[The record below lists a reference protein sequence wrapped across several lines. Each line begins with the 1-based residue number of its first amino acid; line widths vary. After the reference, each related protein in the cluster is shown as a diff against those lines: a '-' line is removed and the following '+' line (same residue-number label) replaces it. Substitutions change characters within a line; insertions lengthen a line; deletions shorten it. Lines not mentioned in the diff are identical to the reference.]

1 MVKFGVHLGLSRSAG
16 FKKLKQIVSYIDF
29 TPIDSVFVAD
39 SLSSGYDTMG
49 SLVYLSLATKRL
61 NVGTCVF
68 ILPLRHPALVAKET
82 SFIQRLSKNRLIL
95 GIGVGWRKKEFDLL
109 GVNYN
114 KRGKITDES
123 IRFLLEAWSKD
134 TFSFKGNYFRAQ
146 GVTLNSSLE
155 KRPQIW
161 VGGNSLNAMRRA
173 ARLGDR
179 WIPTDFSVDDYLS
192 KMQELR
198 SILGRS
204 KNLEVASHLFLVISR
219 NRDDAILRA
228 KVLAERFG
236 DTLESF
242 LSSALV
248 GNPSDITK
256 RISEYIDAGV
266 KYHVLSLTYLQ
277 GEKIV
282 NSLKLLEKEVI
293 PSF

>member
-1 MVKFGVHLGLSRSAG
+1 MVKFGLHIGLIRSTN
-16 FKKLKQIVSYIDF
+16 FKKLSKLLSYVDSSSF
-29 TPIDSVFVAD
+29 DSVFVAD
-39 SLSSGYDTMG
+39 SLSSEFDTMS
-49 SLVYLSLATKRL
+49 SLVYLALATERV

-134 TFSFKGNYFRAQ
+134 TFSFKGNYYRAEDI
-146 GVTLNSSLE
+146 TLNSSLE

-161 VGGNSLNAMRRA
+161 IGGNSLQAMRRA
-173 ARLGDR
+173 VRFGDC

-192 KMQELR
+192 KMQELK

-219 NRDDAILRA
+219 NRDDAISQA
-228 KVLAERFG
+228 KALAERFG

-256 RISEYIDAGV
+256 RISEYINAGV
-266 KYHVLSLTYLQ
+266 KYQVLSLTYLNPEMMS
-277 GEKIV
+277 GP
-282 NSLKLLEKEVI
+282 LKLLEREVLS
-293 PSF
+293 SF

>member
-1 MVKFGVHLGLSRSAG
+1 MVKFGVHLGLSRSAD
-16 FKKLKQIVSYIDF
+16 FEKLNQIVSHIDSS
-29 TPIDSVFVAD
+29 PIDSVFVAD
-39 SLSSGYDTMG
+39 SLSSGYDTMS
-49 SLVYLSLATKRL
+49 SLVYLALATKRV

-123 IRFLLEAWSKD
+123 IRFLLEAWSND
-134 TFSFKGNYFRAQ
+134 TFSFKGNHYMAE
-146 GVTLNSSLE
+146 GITLNSSLE

-161 VGGNSLNAMRRA
+161 IGGNSLQAMRRA
-173 ARLGDR
+173 VRFGDC
-179 WIPTDFSVDDYLS
+179 WIPTDFSIDDYLS
-192 KMQELR
+192 KMQELK
-198 SILGRS
+198 SILGRR

-219 NRDDAILRA
+219 DRGDAILQA

-242 LSSALV
+242 LNSALV

-256 RISEYIDAGV
+256 RISEYINAGV

-277 GEKIV
+277 DEKIV